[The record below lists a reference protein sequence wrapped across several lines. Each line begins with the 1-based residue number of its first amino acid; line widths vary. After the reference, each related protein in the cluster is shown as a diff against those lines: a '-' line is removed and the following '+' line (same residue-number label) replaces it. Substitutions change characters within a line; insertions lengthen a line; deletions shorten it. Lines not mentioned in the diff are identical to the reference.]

1 MDETAPGARAV
12 SYEQWGVDF
21 FREAISEERVLGAV
35 NTIAGQRIDFGPMG
49 VGPGRIAKVMAY
61 GEIGKA
67 IATRVDGDQIS
78 YRVQLP
84 VVLTFEVDLQ
94 IEKQLFE
101 AELLVPLTLTAV
113 AMSGVRIFIE
123 AQPPHPDEV
132 QVELEAKGLRASV
145 LQRIADIEGEVRR
158 FVARY
163 VVKELDK
170 PEARAARTIDVTRA
184 IGEAWASISPESRR
198 RDGVAADLNEALEQE
213 IREHEA
219 TFVGDSD
226 SADPTPA

>member
-1 MDETAPGARAV
+1 MDEAAPDAEV
-12 SYEQWGVDF
+12 ISYEQWGVDF
-21 FREAISEERVLGAV
+21 FLQAITEERVLGAV
-35 NTIAGQRIDFGPMG
+35 NTIAGQRIDFGPVG
-49 VGPGRIAKVMAY
+49 VGPGGIAKARAH

-67 IATRVDGDQIS
+67 TATRVQGDQIS

-84 VVLTFEVDLQ
+84 VALTFEVDLQ
-94 IEKQLFE
+94 IEKEGFE

-132 QVELEAKGLRASV
+132 EVELEAKGLRASM
-145 LQRIADIEGEVRR
+145 LQRVADIDGELRR

-170 PEARAARTIDVTRA
+170 PEARQARTIDVTRA
-184 IGEAWASISPESRR
+184 IGQAWASISPESRR
-198 RDGVAADLNEALEQE
+198 RAGVAADLNEALEQE
-213 IREHEA
+213 IREHEE

-226 SADPTPA
+226 SAGPTRS

>member
-1 MDETAPGARAV
+1 
-12 SYEQWGVDF
+12 
-21 FREAISEERVLGAV
+21 
-35 NTIAGQRIDFGPMG
+35 MG

-67 IATRVDGDQIS
+67 VATRVKGDQIS

-84 VVLTFEVDLQ
+84 VALNFEVDLQ
-94 IEKQLFE
+94 IEKQLYE

-113 AMSGVRIFIE
+113 AMTGVRIFIE

-132 QVELEAKGLRASV
+132 QVELEAKGLRASM
-145 LQRIADIEGEVRR
+145 LQRVADIEGELRR

-170 PEARAARTIDVTRA
+170 PEARQARTIDVSHA
-184 IGEAWASISPESRR
+184 IGQAWATISPESRR

-213 IREHEA
+213 IREHEE
-219 TFVGDSD
+219 TFVGDCD
-226 SADPTPA
+226 SADPTPS